1 MDIKFEVVK
10 MEYPEGANIVVG
22 QTHFIKTIEDLYEV
36 MATSSPNAKFGVA
49 FNEASGVC
57 LIRHDGNDEELEKC
71 AIENAKKIGAGHIFI
86 VVMRDI
92 YPISVLN
99 AIKSTQEVCAIY
111 AATANP
117 LQIIVAV
124 TQQGRGVIGV
134 VDGFSPKGV
143 EKDEDISKRKSLL
156 RQAIK
161 YKR

>member
-1 MDIKFEVVK
+1 MDVKFEVVK
-10 MEYPEGANIVVG
+10 MEYPENTNIIVG

-117 LQIIVAV
+117 LQIVVAV
-124 TQQGRGVIGV
+124 TQQGRGVMGV
-134 VDGFSPKGV
+134 VDGFPPKGV